1 MSKIG
6 VGVGEDFPVD
16 DGQGGTGNGSDPKT
30 EKSEQEEFE
39 EWRRRRAQW
48 RAQREEWRRQKEEWR
63 ARKRA
68 FKAKVKAA
76 ARESFGETMGGDW
89 DAYRYGRR
97 HRHGFGL
104 WPLGALIPILAILVI
119 VALVSAVFKSPFVFL
134 GIVVLAVIL
143 ISHRRHRDYGH
154 YRDYD
159 FDLRPASGPIVT
171 PPPSSSSAAQTPAV
185 PPAEK

>member
-16 DGQGGTGNGSDPKT
+16 DGKGGGSDPRPEKT
-30 EKSEQEEFE
+30 EQEEFE

-48 RAQREEWRRQKEEWR
+48 RAQKAEWQRQREEWKARR
-63 ARKRA
+63 RA

-76 ARESFGETMGGDW
+76 ARESFGEEW
-89 DAYRYGRR
+89 ENYRDDYSYRRR
-97 HRHGFGL
+97 HHWFPYLGL
-104 WPLGALIPILAILVI
+104 GLLFPILAILVVI
-119 VALVSAVFKSPFVFL
+119 ALISAVFKSPFLFL
-134 GIVVLAVIL
+134 GLLILAVLL
-143 ISHRRHRDYGH
+143 ISHRRHHHFGR

-171 PPPSSSSAAQTPAV
+171 PPPSQTPPPSPPAV
-185 PPAEK
+185 PTSGA